1 MAINSVGQVA
11 GSSQTPN
18 GYIHAFRASDG
29 IFEDLGTLGGA
40 VSYAYGLNGFGD
52 VVGSSYIGD
61 HRTFT
66 HFYIRVI

>member
-29 IFEDLGTLGGA
+29 IFEDLGRWEELSA
-40 VSYAYGLNGFGD
+40 MHMA
-52 VVGSSYIGD
+52 
-61 HRTFT
+61 
-66 HFYIRVI
+66 